1 MNINKLF
8 DNYLDITTKDNKNVH
23 IERKKI
29 VVHDSLDFYGEANI
43 IQKNNDIY
51 IIKEVYSLE
60 KNRLRYS
67 YIKLDNVKAYTTIE
81 KMDDGLECPIYMI
94 EKYDKIKTNVSSIGN
109 IKKINSD
116 KIEKIN
122 KKSNDRPLILKLLRR
137 NKDGEVIKD
146 LLSA

>member
-8 DNYLDITTKDNKNVH
+8 DQYLDITTKDNKTVH

-43 IQKNNDIY
+43 IKKNNNIY

-67 YIKLDNVKAYTTIE
+67 YIKLDNVKAYNTIE
-81 KMDDGLECPIYMI
+81 KMKDGKEEPIYMI
-94 EKYDKIKTNVSSIGN
+94 ESFDKIKTDVSSIGN

-122 KKSNDRPLILKLLRR
+122 NKNKDKPLILKLLRR
-137 NKDGEVIKD
+137 NKDGEVIQD
-146 LLSA
+146 LLAA

>member
-8 DNYLDITTKDNKNVH
+8 DNYLDITTKDNKTYH
-23 IERKKI
+23 IENKEI
-29 VVHDSLDFYGEANI
+29 LIHDSQSLSGKANI
-43 IQKNNDIY
+43 IVKKANIY
-51 IIKEVYSLE
+51 LIKEVYSLE

-67 YIKLDNVKAYTTIE
+67 YIKYSNVKSYETIE
-81 KMDDGLECPIYMI
+81 RQEDGSETPIFVI
-94 EKYDKIKTNVSSIGN
+94 ESYTDKDTYIGSIGN

-122 KKSNDRPLILKLLRR
+122 KKSKDKSLILKLLRK
-137 NKDGEVIKD
+137 NKKGEVIED